1 MFSVM
6 LEIIQDDINATI
18 DRLKELETAEYREYA
33 KEKSIDINVR
43 RRIVTENF
51 RGLLKLR
58 DKLTFLNKTGTNQR

>member
-1 MFSVM
+1 M
-6 LEIIQDDINATI
+6 LEIIQDDINAI
-18 DRLKELETAEYREYA
+18 IERLKELETAEYREYA

-58 DKLTFLNKTGTNQR
+58 DKLIFLNKTGTK

>member
-6 LEIIQDDINATI
+6 LEIIQDDINAI
-18 DRLKELETAEYREYA
+18 IERLKELVTAEYREYA

-58 DKLTFLNKTGTNQR
+58 DKLTFLNKTGTK